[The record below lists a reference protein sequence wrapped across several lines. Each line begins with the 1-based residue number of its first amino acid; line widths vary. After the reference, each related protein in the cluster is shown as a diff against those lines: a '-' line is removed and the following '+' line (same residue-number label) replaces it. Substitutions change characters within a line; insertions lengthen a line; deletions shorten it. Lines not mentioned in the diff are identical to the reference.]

1 MSEILKGGL
10 ADGKTIED
18 IARKHSLFVGAI
30 KLALEKGIKVER
42 EHTKSIKE
50 AREIA
55 MDHLW
60 EDPEYY
66 EKLEKMEKG
75 KYYGKKEETKECTG
89 ADASGS
95 FEAPIFGK
103 TIMKKDIHKI
113 HNSKKPLNEM
123 DGIPGMQYD
132 APIGHKSKDPL
143 TIDNPGD
150 NNGTFLGNKKMDKK
164 AITGKPK
171 NFPMWVKGGKYVS
184 IDPATTKYPYR
195 NQGAGS
201 DGAWKNGNSI
211 KLYEIQE
218 MKRAI
223 QEASKKYGITV
234 EEITKIVSEALP
246 VGMLDDPGNKRAMK
260 SWIDKGEK
268 TMYHIT
274 TKMPIDIKTDDE
286 AELAKLK
293 MIFYKHD
300 IDFHDHVIKK

>member
-1 MSEILKGGL
+1 MSEVLKGGI

-18 IARKHSLFVGAI
+18 IARKHSVFVGTI
-30 KLALEKGIKVER
+30 KLALEKGIKVEL
-42 EHTKSIKE
+42 EHTSDYKT

-66 EKLEKMEKG
+66 EKLEKMEKEKG
-75 KYYGKKEETKECTG
+75 SKKETKECTG

-103 TIMKKDIHKI
+103 TIMKKDIHKL
-113 HNSKKPLNEM
+113 HNYGTKKPLNEM

-150 NNGTFLGNKKMDKK
+150 NNGTFVGNKKMDKK
-164 AITGKPK
+164 AISSKPK

-211 KLYEIQE
+211 KVYEIRG
-218 MKRAI
+218 MKEAI

-234 EEITKIVSEALP
+234 EDITKIVSEALP
-246 VGMLDDPGNKRAMK
+246 VGMLDNPGNKKAMK

-268 TMYHIT
+268 KTYHIT
-274 TKMPIDIKTDDE
+274 TELPIDIKTDDE
-286 AELAKLK
+286 TDLARLK
-293 MIFYKHD
+293 MIFYKYD
-300 IDFHDHVIKK
+300 ISFHDHVIKK

>member
-10 ADGKTIED
+10 SDGKTIED
-18 IARKHSLFVGAI
+18 VARKHSQFIGTM
-30 KLALEKGIKVER
+30 KSALEKGIKVER
-42 EHTKSIKE
+42 EHSSDIKV
-50 AREIA
+50 AKEIA

-60 EDPEYY
+60 ENPDYY

-75 KYYGKKEETKECTG
+75 KKEEPKECTG

-95 FEAPIFGK
+95 FESPIFGK

-132 APIGHKSKDPL
+132 APIGHKAKDPL
-143 TIDNPGD
+143 SIDNPGD

-164 AITGKPK
+164 AISGKPK
-171 NFPMWVKGGKYVS
+171 NFPMWVKGGKYVA
-184 IDPATTKYPYR
+184 IDPATMKYPYR

-218 MKRAI
+218 MKKAI

-246 VGMLDDPGNKRAMK
+246 VGMLDNPGNKKAMK

-268 TMYHIT
+268 TSYHIS
-274 TKMPIDIKTDDE
+274 TKHPIDITTDDE
-286 AELAKLK
+286 VEISRLK
-293 MIFYKHD
+293 AIFYNHD